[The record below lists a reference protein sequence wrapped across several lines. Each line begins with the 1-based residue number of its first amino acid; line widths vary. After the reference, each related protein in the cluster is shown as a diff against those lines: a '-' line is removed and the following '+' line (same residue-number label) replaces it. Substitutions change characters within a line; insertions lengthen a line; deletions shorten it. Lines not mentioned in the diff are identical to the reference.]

1 MGNALRIP
9 AAALTVA
16 SLSLIAA
23 MPLVASRDMRAATV
37 TTAVSINPLQ
47 LMEEVTELPVEQ
59 IDDLPK
65 AY

>member
-1 MGNALRIP
+1 MRNALRIS

-23 MPLVASRDMRAATV
+23 MPLVAGRDMRAGPV
-37 TTAVSINPLQ
+37 TVSINPLQ
-47 LMEEVTELPVEQ
+47 LMEQVMELPVEQ

>member
-1 MGNALRIP
+1 MRNALRIS

-23 MPLVASRDMRAATV
+23 MPLVAGRDMPAGPA

-47 LMEEVTELPVEQ
+47 LMEQVMELPVEQ

-65 AY
+65 TH

>member
-1 MGNALRIP
+1 MRNALRIS

-65 AY
+65 TH

>member
-1 MGNALRIP
+1 
-9 AAALTVA
+9 VA

-23 MPLVASRDMRAATV
+23 MPLVAGRDMRAGPV
-37 TTAVSINPLQ
+37 TTAVSINPLH
-47 LMEEVTELPVEQ
+47 LMEQVMELPVEQ

>member
-1 MGNALRIP
+1 MRNALRIS

-47 LMEEVTELPVEQ
+47 LMEQVMELPVEQ
-59 IDDLPK
+59 IDDLPNTH
-65 AY
+65 

>member
-1 MGNALRIP
+1 MRNALRIS

-47 LMEEVTELPVEQ
+47 LMEQVMELPVEQ

>member
-1 MGNALRIP
+1 MRNALRIS

-47 LMEEVTELPVEQ
+47 LMEQVTELPVEQ

>member
-1 MGNALRIP
+1 MRNALRIS

-47 LMEEVTELPVEQ
+47 LMEQIMELPVEP

>member
-1 MGNALRIP
+1 MRNALRIP

-37 TTAVSINPLQ
+37 TTAVSISPLQ
-47 LMEEVTELPVEQ
+47 LMEQVTELPVEQ

>member
-1 MGNALRIP
+1 MRNALRIP

-16 SLSLIAA
+16 SLSLIVAT
-23 MPLVASRDMRAATV
+23 PLVAGRHMRAETV
-37 TTAVSINPLQ
+37 TTAVSVNPLQ

>member
-1 MGNALRIP
+1 MRNALRIS

-23 MPLVASRDMRAATV
+23 MPLVAGRDMRTGPV

>member
-1 MGNALRIP
+1 MRNALRIS

-23 MPLVASRDMRAATV
+23 MPLVAGRDMRAGPV
-37 TTAVSINPLQ
+37 PTAVSINPLQ
-47 LMEEVTELPVEQ
+47 LMEQVMELPVEQ

-65 AY
+65 TH

>member
-1 MGNALRIP
+1 MRNALRIP

-37 TTAVSINPLQ
+37 PTAVSINPLQ

>member
-1 MGNALRIP
+1 MRNALRIS

-16 SLSLIAA
+16 SLSLIPA
-23 MPLVASRDMRAATV
+23 MPLVAGRDMRAGPA

-47 LMEEVTELPVEQ
+47 LMEQVMELPVEQ

-65 AY
+65 TH

>member
-1 MGNALRIP
+1 MRNALRIS

>member
-1 MGNALRIP
+1 MRNALRIP

-23 MPLVASRDMRAATV
+23 MPLVANRDMRAATV

>member
-1 MGNALRIP
+1 MRNALRIP

>member
-1 MGNALRIP
+1 MRNALRIS
-9 AAALTVA
+9 AVALTVA

-47 LMEEVTELPVEQ
+47 LMEQVMELPVEQ
-59 IDDLPK
+59 VDDLPNTH
-65 AY
+65 

>member
-1 MGNALRIP
+1 MRNALRIP

-47 LMEEVTELPVEQ
+47 LMEQVTELPVEQ

>member
-1 MGNALRIP
+1 MRNALRIP

-47 LMEEVTELPVEQ
+47 LMKEVTELPVEQ

>member
-47 LMEEVTELPVEQ
+47 LMEQVTELPFEQ

>member
-1 MGNALRIP
+1 MRNALRIS

-47 LMEEVTELPVEQ
+47 LMEQVTKLPVEQ

>member
-1 MGNALRIP
+1 MRNALRIS

-23 MPLVASRDMRAATV
+23 MPLVAGRHMRAETV

-47 LMEEVTELPVEQ
+47 LMEQVTELPVEQ

-65 AY
+65 TH

>member
-1 MGNALRIP
+1 MRNALRIS

-37 TTAVSINPLQ
+37 TTAVSISPLQ
-47 LMEEVTELPVEQ
+47 LMEQVTELPVEQ

>member
-1 MGNALRIP
+1 MRNALRIS

-37 TTAVSINPLQ
+37 TTAVLINPLQ
-47 LMEEVTELPVEQ
+47 LMEQVTELPVEQ

-65 AY
+65 AN

>member
-1 MGNALRIP
+1 MRNALRIP

-23 MPLVASRDMRAATV
+23 MPLVASRDMRAEQV

>member
-1 MGNALRIP
+1 MRNALRIP

-23 MPLVASRDMRAATV
+23 MPLVAGRHMGAETV
-37 TTAVSINPLQ
+37 PTAVSINPLQ
-47 LMEEVTELPVEQ
+47 LMEQVTELPVEQ

>member
-1 MGNALRIP
+1 MRNALRIS
-9 AAALTVA
+9 AAALTAA

-23 MPLVASRDMRAATV
+23 MPLVAGRDMRAETV
-37 TTAVSINPLQ
+37 TTTVSINPLQ
-47 LMEEVTELPVEQ
+47 LMKEVTELPVEQ

>member
-1 MGNALRIP
+1 MGAE
-9 AAALTVA
+9 TV
-16 SLSLIAA
+16 
-23 MPLVASRDMRAATV
+23 P
-37 TTAVSINPLQ
+37 TAVSINPLQ

>member
-1 MGNALRIP
+1 MRNAVRIS

-47 LMEEVTELPVEQ
+47 LMEQVTELPVEQ

>member
-1 MGNALRIP
+1 MRNALRIP

-23 MPLVASRDMRAATV
+23 LPLVASRDMRAATI

-47 LMEEVTELPVEQ
+47 LMEQVTELQVEQ

>member
-1 MGNALRIP
+1 MRNALRIS

-37 TTAVSINPLQ
+37 TTAVSINPFQ

-65 AY
+65 AN